1 MNKNRWAETNSI
13 FRLLH
18 WNFLFG
24 FWFFGRIYDERKTFE
39 LHSKELQHMHTHYT
53 PYNTYTSSDGL
64 FVYFYVFSFSA
75 AARFVV
81 RVKRE
86 IGTALSAAAQ
96 HINWKNVF
104 KRRCVPNFIN
114 QKTMLKYMGESQH
127 QHQRNQEWRTRNE
140 FLFNA
145 LCESLQTHHFV
156 IIIHS

>member
-1 MNKNRWAETNSI
+1 MESNNNPNMPKGKLVTLEYNACYKCIACIAARAAKRSFSVQGLSSATANNQTTRKKMNKNRWAETNSI

-64 FVYFYVFSFSA
+64 FVYFYVFSFSVVA
-75 AARFVV
+75 AVRSVV

-86 IGTALSAAAQ
+86 IGTALSAAHQ
-96 HINWKNVF
+96 LE
-104 KRRCVPNFIN
+104 KRV
-114 QKTMLKYMGESQH
+114 
-127 QHQRNQEWRTRNE
+127 
-140 FLFNA
+140 
-145 LCESLQTHHFV
+145 
-156 IIIHS
+156 